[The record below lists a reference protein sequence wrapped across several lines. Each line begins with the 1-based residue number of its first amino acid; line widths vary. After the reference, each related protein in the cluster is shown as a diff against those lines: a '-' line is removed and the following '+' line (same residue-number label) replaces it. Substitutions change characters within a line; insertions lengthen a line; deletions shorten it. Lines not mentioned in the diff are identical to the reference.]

1 MTLGVHAAT
10 LVVRTNDPRM
20 RSFSVPVTMT
30 IVPEYTLTMAV
41 TGNGTVEPAIGNHV
55 YRDGTVVPITATA
68 DSGWAFAGWQGAAA
82 DSNAA
87 STTVTMDADKVVTA
101 TFVALYTLDVTIVGE
116 GHVTVDPAQATY
128 VYGDVVTVT
137 AEADAGWTFAG
148 WSGDASGADG
158 VTTVTIMGDTVVT
171 ATFVP
176 LPDLYVVKTVTPT
189 TDVDLGDVVTFTIEL
204 VNSGAGA
211 ATGIVLTDTL
221 PAGVVFDAFV
231 TNDGAAEEDAG
242 VISWTGVLAQGE
254 TLTITF
260 TATVEEDEALYN
272 TTITNTVE
280 FTSANGG
287 GGSDAASFTVKRLYR
302 VLLLMVMK
310 NYTP

>member
-1 MTLGVHAAT
+1 
-10 LVVRTNDPRM
+10 
-20 RSFSVPVTMT
+20 
-30 IVPEYTLTMAV
+30 
-41 TGNGTVEPAIGNHV
+41 
-55 YRDGTVVPITATA
+55 
-68 DSGWAFAGWQGAAA
+68 
-82 DSNAA
+82 
-87 STTVTMDADKVVTA
+87 
-101 TFVALYTLDVTIVGE
+101 
-116 GHVTVDPAQATY
+116 
-128 VYGDVVTVT
+128 
-137 AEADAGWTFAG
+137 
-148 WSGDASGADG
+148 
-158 VTTVTIMGDTVVT
+158 MGDTVVT